1 MNKKTNMKISIFFLI
16 SILSFSYAFGQGETK
31 TNVTQNRILSTIDS
45 TYNNEIV
52 LIQEFTVNVPIDSV
66 WNTCTTKEGWES
78 AFVAVA
84 EIDFK
89 VGGSIKTSYNKNA
102 TIGNSTTIVIHI
114 VNYVPK
120 KILTLQAEIS
130 ENFPE
135 FMKKEAKD
143 FYNVIYFEEIHKR
156 KTKIISYGIGY
167 KNNPKFLSLLKFF
180 ISANE
185 MSYLNLI
192 KYLETGEKV
201 KC

>member
-1 MNKKTNMKISIFFLI
+1 MKISIFFLI
-16 SILSFSYAFGQGETK
+16 SILSFSYTFGQGETK

-66 WNTCTTKEGWES
+66 WNTYTTKEGWES
-78 AFVAVA
+78 AFVAIA

-89 VGGSIKTSYNKNA
+89 INGTIKTSYDKNA
-102 TIGNSTTIVIHI
+102 TIGDSTTIVNNII
-114 VNYVPK
+114 NYVPK

-143 FYNVIYFEEIHKR
+143 FYNVIYFSEVSSH
-156 KTKIISYGIGY
+156 KTKVESYGIGY
-167 KNNPKFLSLLKFF
+167 KNNPSFYHF
-180 ISANE
+180 
-185 MSYLNLI
+185 
-192 KYLETGEKV
+192 
-201 KC
+201 